1 MWGSQGWP
9 LFGGDVLGDTAE
21 VENPRATFSF
31 ELHMKVK
38 VLVTYSCP
46 TLCNTMD
53 SSLPS
58 SSVHGIL
65 QAKIMEWVAIPFS
78 RGSS

>member
-31 ELHMKVK
+31 EFHRHLIIFV
-38 VLVTYSCP
+38 
-46 TLCNTMD
+46 D
-53 SSLPS
+53 
-58 SSVHGIL
+58 I
-65 QAKIMEWVAIPFS
+65 
-78 RGSS
+78 